1 MVSAHNGYLIVDA
14 VSSFAGM
21 DTHPED
27 CKADIY
33 VTGPGKCLGAPPAL
47 TLMGVSDRAWAKMKA
62 NKLAPRAS
70 MLSIVD
76 WENAWSKDRPFPF
89 TPSVAEVNGLD
100 AALDLYLD
108 EGPEAVW
115 ARHALTARA
124 MRAGV
129 KAMGLSVWAATDG
142 SPRRRTTSVR
152 TPDGVDEKPRTG
164 GARALRRRAVFRT
177 RRDAW
182 QADAHRPHGTD
193 GAADLCRRRADRA
206 RRQL

>member
-1 MVSAHNGYLIVDA
+1 
-14 VSSFAGM
+14 M
-21 DTHPED
+21 DTHPDD

-47 TLMGVSDRAWAKMKA
+47 TVMGVSDRAWAKMKA
-62 NKLAPRAS
+62 NPLAPRAS

-76 WENAWSKDRPFPF
+76 WENAWSKDQPFPF

-115 ARHALTARA
+115 ARHALTAKA

-129 KAMGLSVWAATDG
+129 AGDG
-142 SPRRRTTSVR
+142 PVRLGGKRRHRLADDDSGAHARRRR
-152 TPDGVDEKPRTG
+152 RED
-164 GARALRRRAVFRT
+164 ARASRRASAT
-177 RRDAW
+177 ASC
-182 QADAHRPHGTD
+182 
-193 GAADLCRRRADRA
+193 CRRAAA
-206 RRQL
+206 RRSAS